1 MELDYVCIRILS
13 TLYVRE
19 VRKLNLVV
27 LEVPWPLL
35 SRTAVIFLKYEV
47 LQSTLKYLPVL
58 VVVRH

>member
-1 MELDYVCIRILS
+1 MELDYGCIRILS

-35 SRTAVIFLKYEV
+35 SRTAVFFKKYEV